1 MVDWS
6 ESKKFKP
13 RDNGDPA
20 NDMCLISVWLPFIL
34 NIHAAFIFA
43 FSIDCTDLVCDTT
56 YEGALLYFIV
66 SDLCERKRKHVNTV

>member
-1 MVDWS
+1 MI
-6 ESKKFKP
+6 
-13 RDNGDPA
+13 GDTRIK
-20 NDMCLISVWLPFIL
+20 CLSGVRLPLTL

-66 SDLCERKRKHVNTV
+66 DTRFMWKKENM

>member
-1 MVDWS
+1 MIGLNPEGLS
-6 ESKKFKP
+6 NMTKKIQLMI
-13 RDNGDPA
+13 GDTRVK
-20 NDMCLISVWLPFIL
+20 CLSGVGLPLIL

-66 SDLCERKRKHVNTV
+66 DISFM

>member
-1 MVDWS
+1 MI
-6 ESKKFKP
+6 
-13 RDNGDPA
+13 GDTRVK
-20 NDMCLISVWLPFIL
+20 CLSGVGLPLIL

-66 SDLCERKRKHVNTV
+66 DISFM